1 MNTVFDL
8 DDQVPMSDVT
18 LLRAFVNG
26 AKQASESAK
35 ETAEGNNIFL
45 WMFPSGSIIN

>member
-8 DDQVPMSDVT
+8 DDHVPVSDVT
-18 LLRAFVNG
+18 LLRAFVDG

-35 ETAEGNNIFL
+35 ETTEVNNIFL
-45 WMFPSGSIIN
+45 WMFPSGNIIK